1 MQSPCR
7 SCARQQ
13 LSFPACTRDV
23 TIDNKSIYIHVS
35 LSFPACTRDVTV
47 TGRRRGKVSTFIS
60 RLHARCNGQAMTCQY
75 RQRLYAFCAN
85 LISDNQ
91 PTAIFL
97 GHCRCLIQ
105 VRASLCNSFSTR
117 IPYAV
122 PAKGK
127 EWGNPHQKSRKIEI
141 FKTPSTKNSLPF
153 LCWFI
158 TNPSS
163 ACGCPHI
170 CR

>member
-1 MQSPCR
+1 MCYAVPL
-7 SCARQQ
+7 

-23 TIDNKSIYIHVS
+23 TLGK
-35 LSFPACTRDVTV
+35 
-47 TGRRRGKVSTFIS
+47 RGQPRPRAFIS

-105 VRASLCNSFSTR
+105 VRASPVQLLF
-117 IPYAV
+117 Y
-122 PAKGK
+122 
-127 EWGNPHQKSRKIEI
+127 
-141 FKTPSTKNSLPF
+141 KN
-153 LCWFI
+153 
-158 TNPSS
+158 T
-163 ACGCPHI
+163 I
-170 CR
+170 CRASKRKRMGKSAPKVQKNRDFQGSEYKKFSPFPLLVHHDPIISLWMSAYMPMTNRHPRRASPV